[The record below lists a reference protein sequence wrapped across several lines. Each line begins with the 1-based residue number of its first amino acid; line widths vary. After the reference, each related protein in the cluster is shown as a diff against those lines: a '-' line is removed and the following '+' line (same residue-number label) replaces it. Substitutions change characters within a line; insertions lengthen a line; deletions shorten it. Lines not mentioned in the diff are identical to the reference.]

1 MALFTTSEKPTRR
14 FLYIW
19 FGITALLILLAA
31 YVVLD
36 QRGWE
41 MRIATLKV
49 EELKQYPQVQQ
60 QIAAA
65 RQRGMPDRQIQQQLM
80 EMGMR
85 QAVANVQ
92 LMKKSVFW
100 STCTAAI
107 AAFLFWFLLERKRAA
122 ADQKRF
128 MLGGVLVIMLIQL
141 LYVAYQYIQEE
152 PFENIY
158 TTPPDAIAKL
168 QEQPKPFRIAVTDPA
183 TYNMWVTLLFGL
195 YDLECIN
202 VPSDSRP
209 TPVRQ
214 KFFYNR
220 VLSPLRLWQYSNVKY
235 VLGSR
240 NSINAYLQAL
250 NAQKDFK
257 QFYSFSLGNQPQVI
271 MEYTD
276 TLPRIFTA
284 GTWVIKTN
292 ADEALEY
299 MFAPSTDPH
308 TAAVVMDT
316 SIAAQTVTNF
326 SGTVDALQD
335 YTPERLETSVTLSS
349 TGLVIMATEPA
360 GGWTAT
366 MDGTPQRIIRCN
378 LLHQGIIVPPG
389 THKVSFTY
397 YKRHWTVALNNIMYA
412 VVLPILIVLTAAYLV
427 FMHMQKRKTIA

>member
-1 MALFTTSEKPTRR
+1 MALFITSDKPARR

-19 FGITALLILLAA
+19 FGITALLILLAT

-41 MRIATLKV
+41 TRIATLKA

-65 RQRGMPDRQIQQQLM
+65 RQQGMPDRQIQQQLL

-85 QAVANVQ
+85 QAVANVH

-100 STCTAAI
+100 SACIAAI
-107 AAFLFWFLLERKRAA
+107 AAFLFWFLLERKKAA
-122 ADQKRF
+122 RDQKRF

-141 LYVAYQYIQEE
+141 LYVAYQYIQVE

-168 QEQPKPFRIAVTDPA
+168 QEQPKPFRIAVTDPGA
-183 TYNMWVTLLFGL
+183 YNMWVTLLFGL

-220 VLSPLRLWQYSNVKY
+220 AISPLRLWQYSNVKY
-235 VLGSR
+235 VLGSPA
-240 NSINAYLQAL
+240 SMNAYLQSL

-257 QFYSFSLGNQPQVI
+257 QLYSFSLGNQPQVI
-271 MEYTD
+271 MEYTE
-276 TLPRIFTA
+276 TLPRIFTV
-284 GTWVIKTN
+284 GTWVVKTN

-299 MFAPSTDPH
+299 MFSPLTDPH
-308 TAAVVMDT
+308 TSAVVMDT
-316 SIAAQTVTNF
+316 GIAAQTVTNF
-326 SGTVDALQD
+326 NGTVDAVQD
-335 YTPERLETSVTLSS
+335 YTPERLDTSVTLSS

-360 GGWTAT
+360 GGWTAAV
-366 MDGTPQRIIRCN
+366 DGVPQKIIRCN

-389 THKVSFTY
+389 THTISFTY
-397 YKRHWTVALNNIMYA
+397 YQRHWTVALNNIMYA
-412 VVLPILIVLTAAYLV
+412 IVLPILIVLTAAYLV
-427 FMHMQKRKTIA
+427 FIHMQKRKAKA